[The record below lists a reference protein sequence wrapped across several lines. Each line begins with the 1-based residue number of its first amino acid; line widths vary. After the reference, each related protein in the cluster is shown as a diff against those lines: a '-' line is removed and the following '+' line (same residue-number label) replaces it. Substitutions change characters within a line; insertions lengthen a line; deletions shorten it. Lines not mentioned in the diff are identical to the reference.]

1 MSNIVTSKI
10 IIKGKKKN
18 VLSLRNIVLLKG
30 NKTHCK
36 KIFFLAQYIFANY
49 NFTRTRKTS
58 GLVGNYTL
66 ANCMLIYSFNM
77 WLTLQGQEDERI
89 FINI

>member
-18 VLSLRNIVLLKG
+18 VLSLIVLLKG
-30 NKTHCK
+30 NKTHCR

-58 GLVGNYTL
+58 GLVGNHTL
-66 ANCMLIYSFNM
+66 ANCMLIYSFNVANFA
-77 WLTLQGQEDERI
+77 RARR
-89 FINI
+89 

>member
-36 KIFFLAQYIFANY
+36 FFFFLAQYIFANY
-49 NFTRTRKTS
+49 NFTRTIKTS
-58 GLVGNYTL
+58 GLVGNHTL
-66 ANCMLIYSFNM
+66 ANCMLIYSFNVVNFA
-77 WLTLQGQEDERI
+77 RARR
-89 FINI
+89 